1 MFTCAPVAR
10 MGCYNNPAYVA
21 ACTLFPLDTLAY
33 FKRDTHYGS
42 TWVDAAGP
50 YNATAVGAVSGNA
63 FSGGYYE
70 TGFKVAD
77 LRKEGGYTVAAWTKF
92 TGSIGQ
98 HYAAIVGG
106 RDPATPGSGTE
117 WFIGKNA
124 GNSCV
129 GVQDGNYLFDTACGS
144 SLFDGNYHS
153 IVFTENSAGA
163 GVVYVDGAR
172 VGGGSWSGGAHVD
185 REYVTIGTEH
195 EGGGFAWKGQIDEV
209 AFYTKA
215 LSAADAATIATGMR
229 TGAAIA
235 RVGTADS
242 WCAFPEYVADPI
254 TIAPQLSVGMGSV
267 CAVGARPPVVTE
279 GAVFLRVGVNQ
290 LSWTGGLEPSDR
302 TSTARQWLI
311 SKCADSQQ
319 VGGTCSTDGAGKC
332 ATRQRERSPLS
343 AHAPPAHPPTT
354 TPAPHPAPP
363 LQASGRTRNGR
374 ASRDPCWRAIPSRSR
389 APPAA
394 RSRTA
399 QAPRAATSPGPH
411 PAATG
416 ARRSR

>member
-235 RVGTADS
+235 RVRDA
-242 WCAFPEYVADPI
+242 
-254 TIAPQLSVGMGSV
+254 
-267 CAVGARPPVVTE
+267 
-279 GAVFLRVGVNQ
+279 
-290 LSWTGGLEPSDR
+290 
-302 TSTARQWLI
+302 
-311 SKCADSQQ
+311 
-319 VGGTCSTDGAGKC
+319 
-332 ATRQRERSPLS
+332 
-343 AHAPPAHPPTT
+343 PTT
-354 TPAPHPAPP
+354 TTTTATPKQCKLANGCPLNKPFKYPGFTRCFATMWHAPRCDFGATVDGAHPAC
-363 LQASGRTRNGR
+363 TF
-374 ASRDPCWRAIPSRSR
+374 PC
-389 APPAA
+389 
-394 RSRTA
+394 
-399 QAPRAATSPGPH
+399 
-411 PAATG
+411 
-416 ARRSR
+416 